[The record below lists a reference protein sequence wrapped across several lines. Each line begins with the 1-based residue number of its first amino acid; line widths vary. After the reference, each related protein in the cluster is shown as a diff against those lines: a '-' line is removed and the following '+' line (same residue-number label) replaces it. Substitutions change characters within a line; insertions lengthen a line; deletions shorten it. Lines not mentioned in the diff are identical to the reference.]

1 MIQVKPFLS
10 ITILLV
16 SPQAKWLFKIAQQC
30 RAVKLGLDVVALGPA
45 GHCPDEPGSKVES
58 ATESRASV
66 AAKVLCLKP
75 LVCC

>member
-1 MIQVKPFLS
+1 MAAAAPLS
-10 ITILLV
+10 AIPSSSPVV

-58 ATESRASV
+58 TTESRASV
-66 AAKVLCLKP
+66 AATQGPRGVSL
-75 LVCC
+75 